1 MRTNLDVKTT
11 HLRNSSAISSAPNR
25 SCRKK
30 NALDLEP
37 GFRLFGN
44 QARRSRMVLKSVN
57 ALQCAVI
64 PFGFNGPAIP
74 IVQDNVEG
82 WLFHSEAPSFFRTQL
97 KHTQFALKSNTLVLL
112 NCALHP
118 ILQFTISFR
127 SEASKK
133 YADWKALWVVEGVEQ
148 K

>member
-1 MRTNLDVKTT
+1 M
-11 HLRNSSAISSAPNR
+11 
-25 SCRKK
+25 
-30 NALDLEP
+30 
-37 GFRLFGN
+37 
-44 QARRSRMVLKSVN
+44 
-57 ALQCAVI
+57 
-64 PFGFNGPAIP
+64 
-74 IVQDNVEG
+74 VQDNVEG

-97 KHTQFALKSNTLVLL
+97 KHIQFALKSNTLALL

-118 ILQFTISFR
+118 ILQFAVSFR